1 MRLVCAPESFAF
13 PDEDVALQLVLYGQ
27 PSVLERGSAGS
38 AAKHEILHR
47 RLNVAP
53 RAWDFLSLAL
63 SVATAD
69 LAGHRDQSPDGWTRE
84 FELEVAV
91 ADPAFW
97 TTQVTTIQ
105 QTLAFLTTDRWQLR
119 FVEGGMLPKSPREPD
134 YPQEDCVV
142 LLSGGLDSLVGAIDL
157 ASSGKKPFAIS
168 QTVRGDAE
176 KQVEFAQK
184 IGTGLR
190 HLQLN
195 HNANA
200 PFADESTQRARSLI
214 FLAYG
219 ILAATTL
226 ARYRKGDIAPLY
238 VCENGFIAVNP
249 APVPVVWT
257 ASGEE

>member
-27 PSVLERGSAGS
+27 PSVLERGSASS

-69 LAGHRDQSPDGWTRE
+69 LAGHRDQSPDRWTRE

-105 QTLAFLTTDRWQLR
+105 QTLCIF
-119 FVEGGMLPKSPREPD
+119 SPRTAGS
-134 YPQEDCVV
+134 CA
-142 LLSGGLDSLVGAIDL
+142 LLKGDAAEIAARAGL
-157 ASSGKKPFAIS
+157 SSGRLRRAFVGRSRQPCRCDRSGLFREKA
-168 QTVRGDAE
+168 VR
-176 KQVEFAQK
+176 
-184 IGTGLR
+184 
-190 HLQLN
+190 N
-195 HNANA
+195 
-200 PFADESTQRARSLI
+200 
-214 FLAYG
+214 
-219 ILAATTL
+219 
-226 ARYRKGDIAPLY
+226 
-238 VCENGFIAVNP
+238 
-249 APVPVVWT
+249 
-257 ASGEE
+257 